1 MYHLFE
7 LLQNITAKRSP
18 NFYNITNSRGK
29 VARFCLFKQAYRLG
43 EDIVGTF
50 DFEQTDVSCIEVS
63 YIYIYYYF
71 MYSVSMSWIIS

>member
-1 MYHLFE
+1 MNETKFCKNLFINLNCFFF

-18 NFYNITNSRGK
+18 NFYNITNSGGK

-50 DFEQTDVSCIEVS
+50 DFEQTDVSCIEVLT
-63 YIYIYYYF
+63 YF
-71 MYSVSMSWIIS
+71 ITM